1 MIIFFQFFP
10 GQDMVASPEHR
21 QGVLPPGF
29 LREREVEPVGR
40 WFLSQWDRLHSTR
53 TISQGYA
60 SASSDEDGDDGDDEG
75 IFEDDL
81 EFLRSLDPKET
92 KDQDHYR
99 VLGISKLRTE
109 ATDDQIKKA
118 HRFKVLKHHPDK
130 RRAAGEETKEDDDY
144 FSCITKAFEVLGN
157 PVKRKAFDS
166 VDPTFNDDIPDVLKK
181 DSRDFYSV
189 FGPVFESNSRWSNK
203 TPVPQLGADDS
214 CRQDVDRFYSF
225 WYDFD
230 SWREF
235 SYLDEE
241 DKEKAGDKWE
251 RREIDKINKAQRKEK
266 KADETKRIRKL
277 VDNAYNS
284 DPRIIRFREE
294 EKNEKLAKKK
304 AKADQAKARKDE
316 EERIRKEQEEKERK
330 EREALEEI
338 ERVKKEKEKKEKEE
352 SKKLI
357 KGERKKLR
365 NIAKEQNYFSSDE
378 TEKVTNMAEVE
389 KICEVY
395 TYDQIK
401 ALVADLESN
410 PAGAKK
416 TFFDAINEFNEKLE
430 EERMEA
436 AQMTNKMSEG
446 GKSKFNSEWN
456 TEELQLLIK
465 SVNLFPAGT
474 VNRYNCSNKSSTR
487 INIFQRIGMIVI
499 ISCFR
504 WEVCAEFINQ
514 HSNCQK
520 SAKEVLAK
528 AKEMQSGNFAMS
540 SLKEEV
546 NKMAYENLQKGTCNT
561 TRCQ

>member
-1 MIIFFQFFP
+1 
-10 GQDMVASPEHR
+10 MVASPEHR

-546 NKMAYENLQKGTCNT
+546 NKMAYENLQKGTRNT